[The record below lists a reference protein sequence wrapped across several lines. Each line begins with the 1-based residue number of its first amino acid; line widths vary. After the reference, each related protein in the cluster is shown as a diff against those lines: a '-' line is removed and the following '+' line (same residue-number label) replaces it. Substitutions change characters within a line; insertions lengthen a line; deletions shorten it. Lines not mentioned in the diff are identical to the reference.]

1 MYVVDN
7 TLSIF
12 VSHTRK
18 KNKTLQV
25 HEQEKCQLYSC
36 TEHIHSNVKKLQ
48 VCMSSSTG
56 STHIQSPFVVH
67 KKLAEL
73 TVCAFT
79 TSVSNRVKSAYIHIY
94 PIAIRER
101 QGYDPELALGTV
113 YVYVV

>member
-67 KKLAEL
+67 GAQKARGAYS
-73 TVCAFT
+73 VC
-79 TSVSNRVKSAYIHIY
+79 IY
-94 PIAIRER
+94 YECF
-101 QGYDPELALGTV
+101 E
-113 YVYVV
+113 